1 MAAWAVEWYK
11 DAPEVPSHTEE
22 SGTRVPGPGT
32 GRAVGPDPIR
42 FSGNQPQLRAG
53 STGATTSSMAEFSWS
68 DSVKAAFAPCLSCLN
83 FSSRTHHNDQPSSQ
97 NSSRPDLDRLLQD
110 VDTDT
115 EVETLSLHSNIG
127 DSRRK
132 RKKKRRGPSKNI
144 TLFGFNLFGKPPIRL
159 EGGDD
164 LAAVTTSPTGG
175 HNSSSTV
182 KKSISTSTLDSDA
195 APLDPSTIAQLS
207 AAQSPSP
214 GPSEEE
220 VMGKEERRRRRRER
234 KDMKEAL
241 AKAMARPDAEF
252 EGFPGS
258 GPGLPAPSS
267 PRGFV
272 LVSSTSPNEDP
283 AEDPDFDAQAYNTRR
298 HPGTTRSE
306 SDSRSRTSASLSNPD
321 FPSHYHHHH
330 SSQQPAPIPAPSI
343 QRQNSHDIPR
353 KKRKSSRPKGSSS
366 SKTSQTPPLRSPVEP
381 TFQSRPI
388 IVEPEFEGFP
398 NDGAFPSTGFG
409 GRMSRKNS
417 EMGVFLA
424 RRGDD

>member
-1 MAAWAVEWYK
+1 MISLGHLPNQLPIPLEILLPQRNLVIATTDGEDVPGQTPT
-11 DAPEVPSHTEE
+11 DAP
-22 SGTRVPGPGT
+22 
-32 GRAVGPDPIR
+32 
-42 FSGNQPQLRAG
+42 Q
-53 STGATTSSMAEFSWS
+53 
-68 DSVKAAFAPCLSCLN
+68 DSVKLERLGQGPR
-83 FSSRTHHNDQPSSQ
+83 SRVGRIHA
-97 NSSRPDLDRLLQD
+97 RPDLDRLLQD

-115 EVETLSLHSNIG
+115 EAETLSLHSNIG

-132 RKKKRRGPSKNI
+132 RKKKRGTSKSI

-159 EGGDD
+159 EGDDD
-164 LAAVTTSPTGG
+164 LTTSPAAGRK
-175 HNSSSTV
+175 SSNTV

-220 VMGKEERRRRRRER
+220 VRGKEERRRRRRER
-234 KDMKEAL
+234 KDAKEAL
-241 AKAMARPDAEF
+241 ARAMGQSDAEF

-258 GPGLPAPSS
+258 GPGIPAPPS

-272 LVSSTSPNEDP
+272 LVSPTSPNEDL

-321 FPSHYHHHH
+321 FPSHYNHH

-343 QRQNSHDIPR
+343 QRQSSLDTPR

-366 SKTSQTPPLRSPVEP
+366 SKTSQSPPLRSPVEP
-381 TFQSRPI
+381 TFPSQPI
-388 IVEPEFEGFP
+388 IVGPEFEGFP

-424 RRGDD
+424 RRGDDR